1 MKICAIVAV
10 SKNGVIGKNN
20 QLPWK
25 IAEDLKH
32 FKNLTL
38 QHPIIMGRKT
48 FESLGRVLPE
58 RLHIVISKNF
68 EYAHENVKIVK
79 DLESALNLAESRSEK
94 NEEVFVIGGSQIY
107 ELAFSKIERFYLTL
121 VNQNYDGDAFF
132 PLERLEKEF
141 RVVSRESRTQHQG
154 ERLSFD
160 FLVADRIQ
168 STH

>member
-1 MKICAIVAV
+1 M
-10 SKNGVIGKNN
+10 
-20 QLPWK
+20 
-25 IAEDLKH
+25 
-32 FKNLTL
+32 
-38 QHPIIMGRKT
+38 
-48 FESLGRVLPE
+48 
-58 RLHIVISKNF
+58 
-68 EYAHENVKIVK
+68 
-79 DLESALNLAESRSEK
+79 ESALNLAESRSEK

-107 ELAFSKIERFYLTL
+107 ELALSKIERFYLTL

-141 RVVSRESRTQHQG
+141 RVVSRESRTQDQG

>member
-58 RLHIVISKNF
+58 RLHIVISKSF

-132 PLERLEKEF
+132 PLGRLEKEF
-141 RVVSRESRTQHQG
+141 RVVSRESRTQDQG